1 MTVAMAKP
9 GPKVGGLDIL
19 DASGQD
25 VQSNVEATETKKEK
39 KKEKKDKKKGG
50 EGAEAD

>member
-1 MTVAMAKP
+1 MAKP

-39 KKEKKDKKKGG
+39 KEKKDKKNGG

>member
-1 MTVAMAKP
+1 MAKP

-39 KKEKKDKKKGG
+39 KEKKDKKKGG
-50 EGAEAD
+50 DGG

>member
-1 MTVAMAKP
+1 MAKP

-25 VQSNVEATETKKEK
+25 VQSNVEAAETKKE

>member
-1 MTVAMAKP
+1 MAKP

-39 KKEKKDKKKGG
+39 KEKKDKKKGG